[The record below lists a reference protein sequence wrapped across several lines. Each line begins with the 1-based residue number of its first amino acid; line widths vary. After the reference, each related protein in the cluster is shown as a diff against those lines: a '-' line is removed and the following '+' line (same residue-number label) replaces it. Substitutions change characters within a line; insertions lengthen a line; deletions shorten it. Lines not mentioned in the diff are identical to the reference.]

1 MNDDRYWTDERLDR
15 LAVLLESSARA
26 IQANS
31 ESISTAVEA
40 ISRAAKTLEILSKAV
55 EENRVNFQEYT
66 KQNDAT
72 VASLNAAV
80 ERLETVVGYLVRR
93 DGENQ
98 S

>member
-1 MNDDRYWTDERLDR
+1 MNDDSYWTDERLDR

-31 ESISTAVEA
+31 ESIASAVEA

>member
-31 ESISTAVEA
+31 ESIASAVEA
-40 ISRAAKTLEILSKAV
+40 ICRATKTLEIISKAV

>member
-31 ESISTAVEA
+31 ESIASAVEA

>member
-1 MNDDRYWTDERLDR
+1 MNDNRYWTDERLDR
-15 LAVLLESSARA
+15 LAVIIESSARA

-40 ISRAAKTLEILSKAV
+40 ICRAAKTLEILSKAV

-80 ERLETVVGYLVRR
+80 ERLETVVGYLVHR